1 LAVICEA
8 QFDKEKILNEI
19 VEKIRQKIAVMN
31 GDTASLWLQY
41 TNKLFKKGVPMA
53 FKDNSNQNFMGII
66 QGVSSYG
73 KLQVRLEDDSVS
85 EYGIKEV
92 QMLY

>member
-1 LAVICEA
+1 
-8 QFDKEKILNEI
+8 
-19 VEKIRQKIAVMN
+19 MN
-31 GDTASLWLQY
+31 RDAAPLWLEY
-41 TNKLFKKGVPMA
+41 TNKLFKKGIPMA

-73 KLQVRLEDDSVS
+73 KLQVQLEDDSIS
-85 EYGIKEV
+85 EYSIKEV